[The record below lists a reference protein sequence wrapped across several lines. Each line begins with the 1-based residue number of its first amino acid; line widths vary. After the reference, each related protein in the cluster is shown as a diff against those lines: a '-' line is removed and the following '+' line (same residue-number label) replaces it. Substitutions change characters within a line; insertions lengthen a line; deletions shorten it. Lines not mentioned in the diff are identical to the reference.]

1 MEKIKKDDMNYR
13 WIIGGVALVVMV
25 VSGYM
30 VLRKPAVVDV
40 PSMGAEEVV
49 QANVMSDAQAVEKE
63 RKSREL
69 WNGLNQGDAL
79 PAQLQEYVTGV
90 DYEGMKIYFS
100 DLVEIYDQLFLAEVN
115 DQLFLAEV
123 NDQLFLAEVN
133 DQLFLADVNDQVS
146 PSGVN
151 GRMPEK
157 NVNIDKNWKQVMMEA
172 KRQLVLGQVAHQVGL
187 VDLSQVLVFDHEQY
201 LLWQEGLANKYM
213 IKSWEIEI
221 RADSDVSSEQIG
233 RALVSLASSADQINT
248 DEDLTQGVMG
258 LFGDWNMDGSNVKAY
273 VVSQDVAVWE
283 DEKYGRLL
291 SSLVAGERG
300 DWSTIIEVPSVQG
313 KVRYVMAQIKDIEDA
328 SDELDNYISTV
339 INKYPDLNY

>member
-115 DQLFLAEV
+115 
-123 NDQLFLAEVN
+123 
-133 DQLFLADVNDQVS
+133 
-146 PSGVN
+146 

-157 NVNIDKNWKQVMMEA
+157 NVNNDKNWKQVMMEA